1 MEGELMIDTLYS
13 LSRGDGITNKNGGSR
28 QLWRAKE
35 YPLHFLLEVD
45 SVHSL
50 QSIPSIRM
58 VAGVSE
64 QSPLVG
70 GSNGHRSEQQPEE
83 LHRHL
88 SLFDLVCIGVGAT
101 VGSGVFVLIGLIAH
115 TSAGP
120 AVFLSWG
127 IAGVAALASGLCYAE
142 LGGRFPEAGSSYLY
156 AKETMGEL
164 ASVIAAAC
172 LTLEYTGSASAVARS
187 WGDKVVE
194 YVRSRNSES
203 ILISVLDPGLGI
215 NPCAFVV
222 SLASVLL
229 LLEGVKES
237 KSVTNFFSTL
247 NVSLVMF
254 MALMSMILAKRENL
268 TPLVPPE
275 FGAAGILRGATS
287 SFFGYIGFDEI
298 CCVSGEAKNPSKNV
312 PRAIILTLIIVTSLY
327 ISASLGLAGMVPY
340 EEISETSGFPNGFRY
355 VGYGWAADITAVS
368 YTCLAIAFIQQTIP
382 IILHS

>member
-1 MEGELMIDTLYS
+1 LARPGKELPS
-13 LSRGDGITNKNGGSR
+13 LFHEAFCERRIFTHHLRRDPSSRENISHQK
-28 QLWRAKE
+28 
-35 YPLHFLLEVD
+35 LE
-45 SVHSL
+45 
-50 QSIPSIRM
+50 RM
-58 VAGVSE
+58 GVSE
-64 QSPLVG
+64 QSPLIG
-70 GSNGHRSEQQPEE
+70 GSNGHRDDHEE

-127 IAGVAALASGLCYAE
+127 IAGIAAIASGLCYAE

-194 YVRSRNSES
+194 YIRSKNSES
-203 ILISVLDPGLGI
+203 FLISILDPGLGI

-222 SLASVLL
+222 SLGSVLL

-237 KSVTNFFSTL
+237 KSVTNFFSSL
-247 NVSLVMF
+247 KLSLVMF
-254 MALMSMILAKRENL
+254 MAVMSMILAKKENL
-268 TPLVPPE
+268 TPLIPPE

-287 SFFGYIGFDEI
+287 SFFGYVGFDEI
-298 CCVSGEAKNPSKNV
+298 CCLSGEAKNPSKNV
-312 PRAIILTLIIVTSLY
+312 PRAIILTLIIVISLY

-368 YTCLAIAFIQQTIP
+368 HQCLAIMLMHTIP
-382 IILHS
+382 IICF